1 MSDSII
7 HVVTGCF
14 INHREELLVV
24 RKRRTT
30 AFMLP
35 GGKPEAGE
43 SSEATLRREWQEE
56 LGVTPTGS
64 LTLLGQ
70 FQANA
75 ANEQGYQVMATT
87 YLVHQIANES
97 HSDED
102 KISDN
107 DDVGYTTEI
116 SCAAEIE
123 EFRWLPL
130 SSLKDSTPDLPELA
144 PLLKNEIA
152 PKLIQRY
159 QRFHS

>member
-7 HVVTGCF
+7 HVVAGCYV
-14 INHREELLVV
+14 NNREELLIV
-24 RKRRTT
+24 RKHNTT

-35 GGKPEAGE
+35 GGKPEANE
-43 SSEATLRREWQEE
+43 LPEVTLKREWQEE
-56 LGVTPTGS
+56 LGVTPTGH
-64 LTLLGQ
+64 LELLGH
-70 FQANA
+70 FQADA

-97 HSDED
+97 HSDGD

-107 DDVGYTTEI
+107 DDVSYTTEI

-144 PLLKNEIA
+144 PLLKNEIT